1 MIPIGIN
8 LIHHITYLKGVDKMF
23 DSLNN
28 LLNTIFIEFRQ
39 LGMTIF
45 AIGMLVMAV
54 LTAMGGEENKRN
66 FQKGFLISVI
76 GLIVFFLVKPIIEF
90 FRTNLM

>member
-1 MIPIGIN
+1 
-8 LIHHITYLKGVDKMF
+8 MF

>member
-1 MIPIGIN
+1 MQVHDNMI
-8 LIHHITYLKGVDKMF
+8 LKGVDKMF